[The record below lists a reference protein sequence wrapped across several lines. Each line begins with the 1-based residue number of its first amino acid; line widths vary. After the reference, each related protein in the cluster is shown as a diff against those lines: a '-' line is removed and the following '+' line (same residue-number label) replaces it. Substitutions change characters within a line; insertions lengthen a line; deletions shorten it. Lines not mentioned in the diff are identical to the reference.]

1 MKGTKLEKN
10 IVLITFL
17 FIPVVLMLAFVV
29 YPALE
34 MVRYSLTNWDGAS
47 RSYDY
52 IGIRNYIKVLFGS
65 KEVWQSFKNNM
76 IYLIVSFAFIPVEI
90 LFAVFLN
97 NKRKST
103 NVFKSIYFLPYII
116 NGVAISYVFS
126 YFYSSANGGLNGIL
140 EILGLEGLI
149 QNWLSNKEIVNYS
162 LSVVYIWRNFGFF
175 IVLFISGLQTIPQEI
190 LEAAVVD
197 GASSVQKF
205 RYIIIPEIKRVIQI
219 VVFMNITWCLQI
231 FDIPFVMTSGGPG
244 NASSTFSTYTIKTA
258 FTFNNFGLANAM
270 AVVLMCIIVV
280 MLLLQSRLFKVED

>member
-1 MKGTKLEKN
+1 
-10 IVLITFL
+10 
-17 FIPVVLMLAFVV
+17 MLAFVV

-52 IGIRNYIKVLFGS
+52 IGIRNYVKVLFGS

-97 NKRKST
+97 NKRKSA

-140 EILGLEGLI
+140 EILGLESLI

>member
-162 LSVVYIWRNFGFF
+162 LPVVYIWRNFGFF

>member
-1 MKGTKLEKN
+1 M
-10 IVLITFL
+10 

-52 IGIRNYIKVLFGS
+52 IGIRNYVKVLFGS

-97 NKRKST
+97 NKRKSA

-140 EILGLEGLI
+140 EILGLESLI

>member
-1 MKGTKLEKN
+1 MKGSKLEKN
-10 IVLITFL
+10 TVLITFL
-17 FIPVVLMLAFVV
+17 FIPVALMLAFVV

-52 IGIRNYIKVLFGS
+52 IGIRNYVKVLFGS

-97 NKRKST
+97 NKCKST

-280 MLLLQSRLFKVED
+280 MLLLQSQLFKVED

>member
-52 IGIRNYIKVLFGS
+52 IGIRNYVKVLFGS

-140 EILGLEGLI
+140 EILGLESLI

>member
-1 MKGTKLEKN
+1 MKGSKIEKN
-10 IVLITFL
+10 TLLITFL
-17 FIPVVLMLAFVV
+17 FVPVLLMLAFVV
-29 YPALE
+29 YPAIE
-34 MVRYSLTNWDGAS
+34 MVRYSFTNWDGAS
-47 RSYDY
+47 RTYDY
-52 IGIRNYIKVLFGS
+52 IGIKNYIKVLFES

-76 IYLIVSFAFIPVEI
+76 IYLIVSFAFIPIEI

-126 YFYSSANGGLNGIL
+126 YFYSSVNGGLNGIL
-140 EILGLEGLI
+140 EILGLEELI
-149 QNWLSNKEIVNYS
+149 QNWLSNKDIVNYS

-197 GASSVQKF
+197 GANSVQKF
-205 RYIIIPEIKRVIQI
+205 RYIVIPEIKRVIQI

-270 AVVLMCIIVV
+270 AVVLMCIIIVL
-280 MLLLQSRLFKVED
+280 LLLQSRLFKVED

>member
-1 MKGTKLEKN
+1 MKGSKLEKN
-10 IVLITFL
+10 ALLITFL

-29 YPALE
+29 FPALE

-52 IGIRNYIKVLFGS
+52 IGIRNYIKVLFES

-76 IYLIVSFAFIPVEI
+76 IYLIVSFAFIPIEI

-103 NVFKSIYFLPYII
+103 TVFKSIYFLPYII

-126 YFYSSANGGLNGIL
+126 YFYSSVNGGLNSIL

-149 QNWLSNKEIVNYS
+149 QNWLSNKDIVNYS

-197 GASSVQKF
+197 GANSVQKF
-205 RYIIIPEIKRVIQI
+205 WYIIIPEIKRVIRI
-219 VVFMNITWCLQI
+219 VVFMNIIWCLQI

-270 AVVLMCIIVV
+270 AVVLMCIIIVL
-280 MLLLQSRLFKVED
+280 LLLQSKLFKVED

>member
-65 KEVWQSFKNNM
+65 REVWQSFKNNM